1 MFSPHGIGRTDEA
14 RTWGERAWA
23 FYGHVPESILSG
35 TNDMSQFMR
44 AERPYCLAHGG
55 NVAAG
60 RHAKTPNVNG
70 GTPSRATRDQPL

>member
-1 MFSPHGIGRTDEA
+1 
-14 RTWGERAWA
+14 
-23 FYGHVPESILSG
+23 
-35 TNDMSQFMR
+35 MSQFMR

>member
-1 MFSPHGIGRTDEA
+1 MRREHGA
-14 RTWGERAWA
+14 KERSR
-23 FYGHVPESILSG
+23 F
-35 TNDMSQFMR
+35 TTMCQFMR

>member
-1 MFSPHGIGRTDEA
+1 MYAASA
-14 RTWGERAWA
+14 WGEC
-23 FYGHVPESILSG
+23 SG
-35 TNDMSQFMR
+35 SNAALCWKIHFLAQNGVRQFMR
-44 AERPYCLAHGG
+44 AGRPYCLAHEG